1 MTHTFYP
8 NQIKQLL
15 RIKSMIN
22 EERKLGLDDFNTCE
36 GVYQED
42 TWTFLLTFKHTEKPG
57 WLRRW
62 YSPEIAEKKIIPIA
76 CTWLKNPILNK
87 TSLAQSIWQ
96 DEEDSSKLRRRL
108 EQRIE
113 RGTLKDPEKKAILDN
128 CSQLVAEIKASLK

>member
-15 RIKSMIN
+15 RIKPIIN

-36 GVYQED
+36 GVHQEN
-42 TWTFLLTFKHTEKPG
+42 TGTFLLTFKHTEKPG

-62 YSPEIAEKKIIPIA
+62 YSPEVAEKKIVPIA

-87 TSLAQSIWQ
+87 TGLAQAIWQ
-96 DEEDSSKLRRRL
+96 GEEDSSKLRRRL

-113 RGTLKDPEKKAILDN
+113 RGTLKDHEKVSILKAM
-128 CSQLVAEIKASLK
+128 AELHQSIKLSLK